1 MIVNVPVYGNVNFPD
16 EMTSEEIEEA
26 IKTKLGL
33 GEPRNIGIGETISR
47 GLERGATS
55 DIRGGAQLLKKAG
68 IDVGAGPEGFEAS
81 DPLTAMMGT
90 PLAPEGQRASLATP
104 DVRQE
109 TDFERELRFRLAA
122 DENPVAGYGSLIAG
136 AIASPLNL
144 IPLGGALKT
153 GGQAAKQFAVAGA
166 AGGALDPVYEEFDD
180 SRLLNIVAGTAL
192 GGALGFGVGKLI
204 EKFGRKVTDDILNTG
219 AVSPDGNEIIT
230 PHFKLRKDE
239 NGEWIQEEI
248 PVTDSVLAARRQAE
262 ERRDAE
268 MVATPSAPEA
278 ADPILA
284 ATKIVEKEALPV
296 LPNFL
301 SGAKP
306 RFFKSDLEFETDIDK
321 ALYIVGNPTS
331 KSARHDDYM
340 SFLTQSLGRSEQDIA
355 KLALDVRKEVVQ
367 AGKVA
372 QAEAGLSGTKE
383 VPKVSFGLSKTVDNL
398 LNPADKYLDE
408 ISKRVYNIGA
418 GYKTSPKGYAVLNPK
433 QALEAQS
440 VLRRVDPALD
450 RGLMDAS
457 QKAVAYRRYLDDM
470 KALKG
475 KDYQPRSFDDFVK
488 KGLNTDDQ
496 IRLMDA
502 GYFDGCI

>member
-1 MIVNVPVYGNVNFPD
+1 MDLSKVNLSAIPLADLEALNANKLDKVSLSTLKLLAGEEYG
-16 EMTSEEIEEA
+16 T
-26 IKTKLGL
+26 
-33 GEPRNIGIGETISR
+33 GETLTRGFERGVTSTAR
-47 GLERGATS
+47 GLSQFFGNDLDFYNKQFGFKTDLEREQEF
-55 DIRGGAQLLKKAG
+55 R
-68 IDVGAGPEGFEAS
+68 V
-81 DPLTAMMGT
+81 M
-90 PLAPEGQRASLATP
+90 
-104 DVRQE
+104 QE
-109 TDFERELRFRLAA
+109 TNTGAA
-122 DENPVAGYGSLIAG
+122 FTGLIAG
-136 AIASPLNL
+136 SIADPTNL
-144 IPLGGALKT
+144 LPIG
-153 GGQAAKQFAVAGA
+153 AAKNIKQFIGQGAAVGGVAG
-166 AGGALDPVYEEFDD
+166 LLEPTYDPEYDD
-180 SRLLNIVAGTAL
+180 SRLLNTALGTAL
-192 GGALGFGVGKLI
+192 GGGIGFGVGKLI